1 MNGKV
6 LRNIMLTYN
15 FEENKGPLYKYLY
28 ECIKNDIKSGN
39 LKHNERMPSKRNLAK
54 NLGIS
59 IVTVENAY
67 EQLIGEG
74 YLYTLPKK
82 GYYVADTSQMLIAS
96 ETPKAADHIHM
107 PSSLSEEVYDFSSN
121 QTDPQNFPFSVWAK
135 VMRETLSMQE
145 AGLVRKSP
153 SGGIRELREA
163 IAGHLSSFRGMNVDP
178 DQIIIGAGAEY
189 LYGLLIK
196 LLGKEKRYCLE
207 NPGYQKT
214 YQIYQSN
221 EVTCC
226 FADMDDQG
234 ISADELLR
242 QQADIAHISPTH
254 HFPTGIT
261 MPITRRYE
269 LLSWAKESPNR
280 YIVEDDY
287 DSEFRLNGKP
297 IPTLQSIDGEEKVIY
312 INTFSK
318 SLASTIRISY
328 MVLPPHLANK
338 YYENLGFYSCTVSNF
353 EQYALGS
360 FIKQG
365 HFEKHINRTRL
376 YYVRKRQKALEM
388 IGQCFTQQQC
398 SIIEKDSGL
407 HFLLELHT
415 DLTDKEV
422 EKRLLQEKVRLQ
434 PLSDFYHVPKQDDTH
449 LFLLNY
455 SGIDMDGLEE
465 ALLKVKRLVF

>member
-1 MNGKV
+1 
-6 LRNIMLTYN
+6 MLTYN

-39 LKHNERMPSKRNLAK
+39 LKQNEKMPSKRTLAK

-74 YLYTLPKK
+74 YLFTLPKK
-82 GYYVADTSQMLIAS
+82 GYYVADTSQMLIAT
-96 ETPKAADHIHM
+96 EKPKAAYHIHM

-145 AGLVRKSP
+145 TGLVRKSP

-178 DQIIIGAGAEY
+178 NQIIIGAGAEY

-214 YQIYQSN
+214 CQIYQSN

-234 ISADELLR
+234 ISVEELLE
-242 QQADIAHISPTH
+242 QKADIVHLSPTH

-269 LLSWAKESPNR
+269 LLSWAREEQGR

-297 IPTLQSIDGEEKVIY
+297 IPTLQSIDADEKVIY
-312 INTFSK
+312 MNTFSK

-328 MVLPPHLANK
+328 MVLPPHLANR

-353 EQYALGS
+353 EQYALAS

-376 YYVRKRQKALEM
+376 YYVRKRQKTLE
-388 IGQCFTQQQC
+388 IIHECFYGRQC

-415 DLTDKEV
+415 DMEDKEL
-422 EKRLLQEKVRLQ
+422 ERKLMEQKVRLQ
-434 PLSDFYHVPKQDDTH
+434 SLADFYHIPREDNAH
-449 LFLLNY
+449 RFLVNY
-455 SGIDMDGLEE
+455 SGLDMNGLKE

>member
-1 MNGKV
+1 
-6 LRNIMLTYN
+6 MLTYN
-15 FEENKGPLYKYLY
+15 FDGIKGPLYKYLY
-28 ECIKNDIKSGN
+28 ECIKNDIKCGN
-39 LKHNERMPSKRNLAK
+39 LKQNEKMPSKRNLAK

-67 EQLIGEG
+67 EQLMGEG
-74 YLYTLPKK
+74 YLYSLPKK
-82 GYYVADTSQMLIAS
+82 GYYVADTSQMLFAP
-96 ETPKAADHIHM
+96 EKTRAAYHIHM
-107 PSSLSEEVYDFSSN
+107 PDPMSEEIYDFSSN

-135 VMRETLSMQE
+135 VMRETLSMRE
-145 AGLVRKSP
+145 KDLVKKSS
-153 SGGIRELREA
+153 SGGIDELREA

-214 YQIYQSN
+214 YQIYKSN
-221 EVTCC
+221 EVECV
-226 FADMDDQG
+226 FADMDEQG
-234 ISADELLR
+234 ISVDELLR
-242 QQADIAHISPTH
+242 QEADIAHISPTH

-269 LLSWAKESPNR
+269 LLSWAREEQGR

-297 IPTLQSIDGEEKVIY
+297 IPTLQSIDVDEKVIY
-312 INTFSK
+312 MNTFSK

-328 MVLPPHLANK
+328 MVLPVHLANK

-353 EQYALGS
+353 EQYALAT
-360 FIKQG
+360 FIKEG

-376 YYVRKRQKALEM
+376 YYVRKRQKTLDIIHE
-388 IGQCFTQQQC
+388 CFSGKQC

-415 DLTDKEV
+415 DMEDKEL
-422 EKRLLQEKVRLQ
+422 ERKLMEQKVRLQ
-434 PLSDFYHVPKQDDTH
+434 PLADFYHVPREDNTH
-449 LFLLNY
+449 RFLVNY
-455 SGIDMDGLEE
+455 SGLDMDGLKE
-465 ALLKVKRLVF
+465 ALLKVKRLIF